1 MKLVTWDSIQD
12 VHSSYEKELD
22 ILTSHKKFFFK
33 KKLIKIKIGLNIVCF
48 K

>member
-12 VHSSYEKELD
+12 VHSSHEKELD
-22 ILTSHKKFFFK
+22 IFTSHKKSFFK
-33 KKLIKIKIGLNIVCF
+33 RNFIKIKIGLNIVQF

>member
-12 VHSSYEKELD
+12 VHSSHEKELD
-22 ILTSHKKFFFK
+22 ILDSHKK
-33 KKLIKIKIGLNIVCF
+33 KISSKILL